1 MGKEI
6 KMDKFAFI
14 SSLVVVF
21 ILSMLLGLFLQWD
34 KNKEKIGNLQSSHN
48 NLADNLLKCD
58 NFRTLYGEELTKLN
72 KFFDGDIESCPDKEF
87 KGQISI
93 ENVPSWINAGY
104 YCDLKRITDQRPENV
119 NYLSRWYSTFTC
131 YKCNSP

>member
-6 KMDKFAFI
+6 KMDTFAFI
-14 SSLVVVF
+14 DSLVVVF
-21 ILSMLLGLFLQWD
+21 ILSISLGLFLQWD
-34 KNKEKIGNLQSSHN
+34 KNLQSSYN

-58 NFRTLYGEELTKLN
+58 NFRTLYRGELTKFN
-72 KFFDGDIESCPDKEF
+72 RFFDGDIESCPDKEF

-119 NYLSRWYSTFTC
+119 NYLSRWNSTITC